1 MHYLTISFTHKN
13 STIEIREKL
22 SFSDEEQLKDCLAQ
36 LNSSEAIH
44 ESILISTCNRMEVFV
59 SCSSVMS
66 ATQHIFKLLNERS
79 GISEEELEGRA
90 DIFDDQGAVHH
101 LFSVASS
108 LDSLVVGETQI
119 AGQLKDAFRFSYD
132 NCFCGQKLSRAM
144 HYAFR
149 CAAEIRNITN
159 ISSKPVSIASVAV
172 NKLRDILK
180 DIEGKKA
187 LVIGVGE
194 MSEITVKHLISNG
207 VEVHIVNRTRENAE
221 ELAVSCG
228 AKVKDFQ
235 DLPKL
240 VNEYEI
246 LFTATASKEP
256 IITDEIIKNCDFERY
271 WFDMALPR
279 DISFSHGENINL
291 FVIDDLKSIVH
302 ENMTI
307 REDEAKRSY
316 EIIGRQ
322 TMQFYEWLRSLSV
335 EPIIKE
341 IYTHAH
347 QAAADE
353 TERVISKG
361 YLPKEYEQEILKM
374 NEQVLKRFLHDITH
388 KIRQV
393 SGEANADTMIESIRF
408 LLNNDKSS
416 LLNKYKC
423 EHYDKG
429 LK

>member
-22 SFSDEEQLKDCLAQ
+22 SFSDEEHLKECLTR

-44 ESILISTCNRMEVFV
+44 ESILISTCNRMEVLV
-59 SCSSVMS
+59 SCSSVMT
-66 ATQHIFKLLNERS
+66 ATKHIFKLLNERS

-90 DIFDDQGAVHH
+90 DIFDDQGAIHH

-132 NCFCGQKLSRAM
+132 NGYCGQKLSRAM
-144 HYAFR
+144 HYAFK
-149 CAAEIRNITN
+149 CAAEVRNITN

-172 NKLRDILK
+172 NQLRDILK
-180 DIEGKKA
+180 DLEGKKA

-194 MSEITVKHLISNG
+194 MSEITAKHLISNG
-207 VEVHIVNRTRENAE
+207 VEVYIINRTRANAE
-221 ELAVSCG
+221 ELAVNCG
-228 AKVKDFQ
+228 AKVKDFSE
-235 DLPKL
+235 LPTL
-240 VNEYEI
+240 VNEFEI
-246 LFTATASKEP
+246 LFTATSSKEP
-256 IITDEIIKNCDFERY
+256 IITDKIIENCDFERY

-302 ENMTI
+302 ENLTI
-307 REDEAKRSY
+307 REDEARRSY

-322 TMQFYEWLRSLSV
+322 TMHFYEWLRSLSV

-341 IYTHAH
+341 IYT
-347 QAAADE
+347 QAKKAAEDE
-353 TERVISKG
+353 TARVISSG
-361 YLPKEYEQEILKM
+361 YLPKEYEKEIQKM

-393 SGEANADTMIESIRF
+393 SGEANADTMIESLKF
-408 LLNNDKSS
+408 LLQSEKSE
-416 LLNKYKC
+416 LPNKYKC
-423 EHYDKG
+423 EHMIKG
-429 LK
+429 

>member
-22 SFSDEEQLKDCLAQ
+22 SFSDEGHLKECLAR
-36 LNSSEAIH
+36 LNSSQAIH

-66 ATQHIFKLLNERS
+66 ATKHIFQLLNERS

-119 AGQLKDAFRFSYD
+119 AGQLKDAFRFSFD
-132 NCFCGQKLSRAM
+132 NGFCGQKLSRAM
-144 HYAFR
+144 HYAFK
-149 CAAEIRNITN
+149 CAAEVRNITN

-172 NKLRDILK
+172 NQLRDILK
-180 DIEGKKA
+180 NIEGKKA

-194 MSEITVKHLISNG
+194 MSEITAKHLISNG
-207 VEVHIVNRTRENAE
+207 VEVYIVNRTRENAE
-221 ELAVSCG
+221 ELAISCG
-228 AKVKDFQ
+228 AKVKDFA

-240 VNEYEI
+240 INEFEI
-246 LFTATASKEP
+246 LFTATSSKTP
-256 IITDEIIKNCDFERY
+256 IITDEIIKNCDFERF

-291 FVIDDLKSIVH
+291 FIIDDLKSIVH
-302 ENMTI
+302 ENLTI

-322 TMQFYEWLRSLSV
+322 TMHFYEWLRSLSV
-335 EPIIKE
+335 EPLIKE
-341 IYTHAH
+341 IYTHA
-347 QAAADE
+347 QKAAQDE
-353 TERVISKG
+353 TSRVISSG
-361 YLPKEYEQEILKM
+361 YIPKEYEKEILKM

-393 SGEANADTMIESIRF
+393 SGETNADMMIESLKF
-408 LLNNDKSS
+408 LLEKEKSE
-416 LLNKYKC
+416 LPNKYKC
-423 EHYDKG
+423 EHMIKG
-429 LK
+429 

>member
-22 SFSDEEQLKDCLAQ
+22 SFSDEGHLKECLAK

-59 SCSSVMS
+59 SCSSVMT
-66 ATQHIFKLLNERS
+66 ATKHIFKLLNERS

-90 DIFDDQGAVHH
+90 DIFDDQGAIHH

-132 NCFCGQKLSRAM
+132 NNYCGQKLSRAM
-144 HYAFR
+144 HYAFK
-149 CAAEIRNITN
+149 CAAEVRNITN

-172 NKLRDILK
+172 NQLRDILK
-180 DIEGKKA
+180 DLEGKKA

-194 MSEITVKHLISNG
+194 MSEITAKHLISNG
-207 VEVHIVNRTRENAE
+207 VEVYIVNRTRANAE
-221 ELAVSCG
+221 ELAVNCG
-228 AKVKDFQ
+228 AKVKDFSE
-235 DLPKL
+235 LPQL
-240 VNEYEI
+240 VNEFEI
-246 LFTATASKEP
+246 LFTATSSKDP
-256 IITDEIIKNCDFERY
+256 IITDAIIENCDFERY

-302 ENMTI
+302 ENLTI
-307 REDEAKRSY
+307 REDEARRSY

-322 TMQFYEWLRSLSV
+322 TMHFYEWLRSLSV

-341 IYTHAH
+341 IYT
-347 QAAADE
+347 QAKKAAEDE
-353 TERVISKG
+353 TARVISSG
-361 YLPKEYEQEILKM
+361 YLPKEYEKEIQKM

-393 SGEANADTMIESIRF
+393 SGEANADTMIESLKF
-408 LLNNDKSS
+408 LLQSEKSE
-416 LLNKYKC
+416 LPNKYKC
-423 EHYDKG
+423 EHMIKG
-429 LK
+429 

>member
-22 SFSDEEQLKDCLAQ
+22 SFSDEEHLKECLTR

-44 ESILISTCNRMEVFV
+44 ESILISTCNRMEVLV
-59 SCSSVMS
+59 SCSSVMT
-66 ATQHIFKLLNERS
+66 ATKHIFKLLNERS

-90 DIFDDQGAVHH
+90 DIFDDQGAIHH

-132 NCFCGQKLSRAM
+132 NNYCGQKLSRAM
-144 HYAFR
+144 HYAFK
-149 CAAEIRNITN
+149 CAAEVRNITN

-172 NKLRDILK
+172 NQLRDILK
-180 DIEGKKA
+180 DLEGKKA

-194 MSEITVKHLISNG
+194 MSEITAKHLISNG
-207 VEVHIVNRTRENAE
+207 VEVYIVNRTRANAE
-221 ELAVSCG
+221 ELAVNCG
-228 AKVKDFQ
+228 AKVKDFSE
-235 DLPKL
+235 LPTL
-240 VNEYEI
+240 VNEFEI
-246 LFTATASKEP
+246 LFTATSSKEP
-256 IITDEIIKNCDFERY
+256 IITDKIIENCDFERY

-302 ENMTI
+302 ENLTI
-307 REDEAKRSY
+307 REDEARRSY

-322 TMQFYEWLRSLSV
+322 TMHFYEWLRSLSV

-341 IYTHAH
+341 IYT
-347 QAAADE
+347 QAKKAAEDE
-353 TERVISKG
+353 TARVISSG
-361 YLPKEYEQEILKM
+361 YLPKEYEKEIQKM

-393 SGEANADTMIESIRF
+393 SGEANADTMIESLKF
-408 LLNNDKSS
+408 LIQSEKSE
-416 LLNKYKC
+416 LPNKYKC
-423 EHYDKG
+423 EHMIKG
-429 LK
+429 

>member
-22 SFSDEEQLKDCLAQ
+22 SFSDEGHLKECLAK

-59 SCSSVMS
+59 SCSSVMT
-66 ATQHIFKLLNERS
+66 ATKHIFKLLNERS

-90 DIFDDQGAVHH
+90 DIFDDQGAIHH

-132 NCFCGQKLSRAM
+132 NNYCGQKLSRAM
-144 HYAFR
+144 HYAFK
-149 CAAEIRNITN
+149 CAAEVRNITN

-172 NKLRDILK
+172 NQLRDILK
-180 DIEGKKA
+180 DLEGKKA

-194 MSEITVKHLISNG
+194 MSEITAKHLISNG
-207 VEVHIVNRTRENAE
+207 VEVYIVNRTRANAE
-221 ELAVSCG
+221 ELAVNCG
-228 AKVKDFQ
+228 AKVKDFSE
-235 DLPKL
+235 LPQL
-240 VNEYEI
+240 VNEFEI
-246 LFTATASKEP
+246 LFTATSSKDP
-256 IITDEIIKNCDFERY
+256 IITDAIIENCDFERY

-302 ENMTI
+302 ENLTI
-307 REDEAKRSY
+307 REDEARRSY

-322 TMQFYEWLRSLSV
+322 TMHFYEWLRSLSV

-341 IYTHAH
+341 IYT
-347 QAAADE
+347 QAKKAAEDE
-353 TERVISKG
+353 TARVISSG
-361 YLPKEYEQEILKM
+361 YLPKEYEKEIQKM

-393 SGEANADTMIESIRF
+393 SGEANADTMIESLKF
-408 LLNNDKSS
+408 LLQNEKSE
-416 LLNKYKC
+416 LPNKYKC
-423 EHYDKG
+423 EHMIKG
-429 LK
+429 

>member
-22 SFSDEEQLKDCLAQ
+22 SFSNDEQLKDCLAK

-44 ESILISTCNRMEVFV
+44 ESILISTCNRMEVLV
-59 SCSSVMS
+59 SCSSVMT
-66 ATQHIFKLLNERS
+66 ATKHIFKLLNERS

-90 DIFDDQGAVHH
+90 DIFDDQGAIHH

-108 LDSLVVGETQI
+108 LDSLVIGETQI

-132 NCFCGQKLSRAM
+132 NNFCGQKLSRAM
-144 HYAFR
+144 HYAFK
-149 CAAEIRNITN
+149 CAAAVRNVTN

-172 NKLRDILK
+172 TKLRDVLK

-194 MSEITVKHLISNG
+194 MSEITAKHLASNG
-207 VEVHIVNRTRENAE
+207 VEVYIVNRTRESAE
-221 ELAVSCG
+221 DLAVECG
-228 AKVKDFQ
+228 AKVKDFSELS
-235 DLPKL
+235 DL
-240 VNEYEI
+240 VNQFEI
-246 LFTATASKEP
+246 LFTATSSKEP
-256 IITDEIIKNCDFERY
+256 IITDAIIKNCDFERF

-291 FVIDDLKSIVH
+291 FVIDDLKSIVN

-316 EIIGRQ
+316 AIIGRQ

-341 IYTHAH
+341 IYNHAH
-347 QAAADE
+347 KAAQEE
-353 TERVISKG
+353 TNRVISNG
-361 YLPKEYEQEILKM
+361 YIPKEYEKEILKM

-393 SGEANADTMIESIRF
+393 SGEANADTMIESIKF
-408 LLNNDKSS
+408 LLRNEKSS
-416 LLNKYKC
+416 LLDKYKC
-423 EHYDKG
+423 EYTIKG
-429 LK
+429 

>member
-22 SFSDEEQLKDCLAQ
+22 SFSGDDQLKECLAK
-36 LNSSEAIH
+36 LNSSNSIN
-44 ESILISTCNRMEVFV
+44 ESILISTCNRIEVFV
-59 SCSSVMS
+59 SCTSVMG
-66 ATQHIFKLLNERS
+66 ATEHIFNLLSERS
-79 GISEEELEGRA
+79 NIKIEELEGRA

-132 NCFCGQKLSRAM
+132 NGYCGQKLSRAM

-149 CAAEIRNITN
+149 CAAEIRNFTN

-172 NKLRDILK
+172 AKLRDILK
-180 DIEGKKA
+180 NLEGKKA

-194 MSEITVKHLISNG
+194 MSEITAKHLISNG
-207 VEVHIVNRTRENAE
+207 VEVHIVNRTREHAE

-228 AKVKDFQ
+228 AKVKDFS
-235 DLPKL
+235 DLAQL

-246 LFTATASKEP
+246 LFTATSSKEA
-256 IITDEIIKNCDFERY
+256 IITDSIIKSCDFKRY

-291 FVIDDLKSIVH
+291 YVIDDLKSIVS
-302 ENMTI
+302 ENITI

-316 EIIGRQ
+316 TIIGRQ
-322 TMQFYEWLRSLSV
+322 TMQFYEWLRTLAV
-335 EPIIKE
+335 EPLIKDIYEHAE
-341 IYTHAH
+341 I
-347 QAAADE
+347 AARKE
-353 TERVISKG
+353 TERVLSHG
-361 YLPKEYEQEILKM
+361 YIPKEYEKEILKM
-374 NEQVLKRFLHDITH
+374 NQQVLKRFLHEITH
-388 KIRQV
+388 KIRQI
-393 SGEANADTMIESIRF
+393 SGESNADTMIESLKF
-408 LLNNDKSS
+408 LLNDDKSK
-416 LLNKYKC
+416 LPDKYKC
-423 EHYDKG
+423 EHMLKG
-429 LK
+429 

>member
-22 SFSDEEQLKDCLAQ
+22 SFSDEEHLKECLTR

-44 ESILISTCNRMEVFV
+44 ESILISTCNRMEVLV
-59 SCSSVMS
+59 SCSSVMT
-66 ATQHIFKLLNERS
+66 ATKHIFKLLNERS

-90 DIFDDQGAVHH
+90 DIFDDQGAIHH

-132 NCFCGQKLSRAM
+132 NGYCGQKLSRAM
-144 HYAFR
+144 HYAFK
-149 CAAEIRNITN
+149 CAAEVRNITN

-172 NKLRDILK
+172 NQLRDILK
-180 DIEGKKA
+180 DLEGKKA

-194 MSEITVKHLISNG
+194 MSEITAKHLISNG
-207 VEVHIVNRTRENAE
+207 VEVYIVNRTRANAE
-221 ELAVSCG
+221 ELAVNCG
-228 AKVKDFQ
+228 AKVKDFSE
-235 DLPKL
+235 LPTL
-240 VNEYEI
+240 VNEFEI
-246 LFTATASKEP
+246 LFTATSSKEP
-256 IITDEIIKNCDFERY
+256 IITDKIIENCDFERY

-302 ENMTI
+302 ENLTI
-307 REDEAKRSY
+307 REDEARRSY

-322 TMQFYEWLRSLSV
+322 TMHFYEWLRSLSV

-341 IYTHAH
+341 IYT
-347 QAAADE
+347 QAKKAAEDE
-353 TERVISKG
+353 TARVISSG
-361 YLPKEYEQEILKM
+361 YLPKEYEKEIQKM

-393 SGEANADTMIESIRF
+393 SGEANADTMIESLKF
-408 LLNNDKSS
+408 LIQSEKSE
-416 LLNKYKC
+416 LPNKYKC
-423 EHYDKG
+423 EHMIKG
-429 LK
+429 

>member
-22 SFSDEEQLKDCLAQ
+22 SFSDEGHLKECLAK

-59 SCSSVMS
+59 SCSSIMT
-66 ATQHIFKLLNERS
+66 ATRHIFKLLNERS

-90 DIFDDQGAVHH
+90 DIFDDQGAIHH

-132 NCFCGQKLSRAM
+132 NGFCGQKLSRAM
-144 HYAFR
+144 HYAFK
-149 CAAEIRNITN
+149 CAAEVRNITN

-172 NKLRDILK
+172 NQLREILK
-180 DIEGKKA
+180 DLEGKKA

-194 MSEITVKHLISNG
+194 MSEITAKHLISNG
-207 VEVHIVNRTRENAE
+207 VEVYIVNRTRANAE
-221 ELAVSCG
+221 ELAVACG
-228 AKVKDFQ
+228 AKVKDFSE
-235 DLPKL
+235 LPKL
-240 VNEYEI
+240 VNEFEI
-246 LFTATASKEP
+246 LFTATSSKEP
-256 IITDEIIKNCDFERY
+256 IITDKIIENCDFERY

-302 ENMTI
+302 ENLTI

-322 TMQFYEWLRSLSV
+322 TMHFYEWLRSLSV

-341 IYTHAH
+341 IYT
-347 QAAADE
+347 QAKKAAEDE
-353 TERVISKG
+353 TARVISSG
-361 YLPKEYEQEILKM
+361 YLPKEYEKEIQKM

-393 SGEANADTMIESIRF
+393 SGEANADTMIESLKF
-408 LLNNDKSS
+408 LLQNEKSE
-416 LLNKYKC
+416 LPNKYKC
-423 EHYDKG
+423 EHMIKG
-429 LK
+429 